1 MSGTASPPQGSASS
15 ARRTG
20 SRLRLR
26 GFERSYTRIRNR
38 GASLT
43 TTILSFQLS
52 RSARL
57 VLAVRGPGPG
67 CELAGRIR
75 IAGHKGL
82 NLFAFDGTIRNRPLE
97 PGTYM
102 LTTQEKGRTKDLAR
116 SYITVVARKS
126 SKPTAPRPKCSS
138 RATLASTPPSGLA
151 SQILGF
157 PGAAFFAARE
167 VSDETGV
174 TSSGE
179 AREARGSSQ
188 NGRGSR
194 DAGGVLGELS
204 PVSSGLPELPAIER
218 PQGVSVFLAI
228 LLLALLLGSLLGVIV
243 FEIHHLR
250 QARVEAL
257 ASKAR

>member
-1 MSGTASPPQGSASS
+1 VSGTASPPQGSAST

-26 GFERSYTRIRNR
+26 GSERSHTRIRNR
-38 GASLT
+38 GAWPT
-43 TTILSFQLS
+43 TTVLSFQLS

-97 PGTYM
+97 PGTYL

-138 RATLASTPPSGLA
+138 RATLASTPPSGSA

-174 TSSGE
+174 TSSG
-179 AREARGSSQ
+179 EARGSSQ

>member
-1 MSGTASPPQGSASS
+1 VSGTASPPQGSASS

-194 DAGGVLGELS
+194 DAGGVLGGLS

-218 PQGVSVFLAI
+218 PQGVYGF

-243 FEIHHLR
+243 FVIHHLR
-250 QARVEAL
+250 QAPVEA
-257 ASKAR
+257 